1 MFALPLTVN
10 KGFISGVLFQL
21 PTGRTFQPILQPLA
35 VVAMLNTDQF
45 QKLSSPL
52 VSWTHNIEKNGT
64 GWKKKKL
71 PKLTF
76 KSVMAPNK
84 HILDNLPSFH
94 LLSWHT
100 HHSKPPA
107 TSCVHLLCVLFY
119 TYHGWP
125 LIRENTALR
134 VWPRNLQCRPWSRLF
149 MPWVAELETAPLL
162 FCFRVALQSVY
173 CHGWSISPIYPNSI
187 CFSCGMMLPA
197 HYLIQWIFML
207 HRCLCF
213 VYAWGRG
220 PYGFSSYWSLEWFMG
235 RWPAQL
241 FFWWYF
247 IWLDLTA
254 YFLVFFFFLGGGV
267 HMFIVPT
274 VRG

>member
-1 MFALPLTVN
+1 MV
-10 KGFISGVLFQL
+10 
-21 PTGRTFQPILQPLA
+21 
-35 VVAMLNTDQF
+35 D
-45 QKLSSPL
+45 
-52 VSWTHNIEKNGT
+52 H
-64 GWKKKKL
+64 
-71 PKLTF
+71 
-76 KSVMAPNK
+76 
-84 HILDNLPSFH
+84 
-94 LLSWHT
+94 
-100 HHSKPPA
+100 
-107 TSCVHLLCVLFY
+107 C
-119 TYHGWP
+119 
-125 LIRENTALR
+125 ENTALR

-162 FCFRVALQSVY
+162 FCFRAALQSVY

-254 YFLVFFFFLGGGV
+254 VFFCVFLFVWGGG
-267 HMFIVPT
+267 FICLLSPLFE
-274 VRG
+274 VRESCRGWKSALYKV